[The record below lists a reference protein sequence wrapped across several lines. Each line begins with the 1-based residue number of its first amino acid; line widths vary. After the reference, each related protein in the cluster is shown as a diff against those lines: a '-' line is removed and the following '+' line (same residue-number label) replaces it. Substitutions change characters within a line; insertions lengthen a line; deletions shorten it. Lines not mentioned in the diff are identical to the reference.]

1 VGQNEGPRL
10 THSTS
15 PARKWRARNR
25 IERTLFDGE
34 HRWRNIRE
42 FLSGE
47 VRRTSLPGTSCIRAT
62 GRAEAALSSG
72 PRTVL

>member
-10 THSTS
+10 TRSTS

-34 HRWRNIRE
+34 HRWRNFRE
-42 FLSGE
+42 NLSLLKK
-47 VRRTSLPGTSCIRAT
+47 SL
-62 GRAEAALSSG
+62 
-72 PRTVL
+72 